1 MISKGQAR
9 RLLAQCKV
17 KPYQKYDNESWPSDG
32 CLCTFRMVLGC
43 ASVMHGSAIGG
54 GDWPEIE
61 QFLVT
66 SGGKRFGGDT
76 LRVIWL

>member
-1 MISKGQAR
+1 
-9 RLLAQCKV
+9 
-17 KPYQKYDNESWPSDG
+17 
-32 CLCTFRMVLGC
+32 
-43 ASVMHGSAIGG
+43 MHGSAVGG